1 MSGQHSVLSKGTDSL
16 VTHTTSP
23 STSVA
28 YTVKGTPKSVARP
41 AHGQNREAAARVGGL
56 AIDLLGGTC
65 ADGEGDNAVV
75 GEVAMVCKGVEARAG
90 ATNVIGSRSHPGVF
104 AGDVDQLVWVES
116 GEWNVPRSALSLFM
130 MLLYIRRVSLLEM
143 LTQELGILEGSL
155 CIWTEGHAG
164 GR

>member
-1 MSGQHSVLSKGTDSL
+1 M

-41 AHGQNREAAARVGGL
+41 AHGQNCVAAARVGRL
-56 AIDLLGGTC
+56 AIDLLGSTC
-65 ADGEGDNAVV
+65 TDGEGDNAVV
-75 GEVAMVCKGVEARAG
+75 GKVAMVCKGVEARAG
-90 ATNVIGSRSHPGVF
+90 TTNVIGSRSHPSVF
-104 AGDVDQLVWVES
+104 SGNVDQLVWVES
-116 GEWNVPRSALSLFM
+116 GEWNVPWSTLSLFM
-130 MLLYIRRVSLLEM
+130 LLLCIRRVSLLEM

-155 CIWTEGHAG
+155 CIWTEGYAC